1 MSFGGERSSFEYLK
15 RGIAA
20 IVCITL
26 ILGVLFSAFYI
37 AHEYEHDCT
46 GEDCPICQ
54 YIAECEAFVNQISTG
69 IVFLFTAIAI
79 VSLAIKLIE
88 ELSEVFS
95 YDTLVSQK
103 VRLNN

>member
-1 MSFGGERSSFEYLK
+1 MRSGGESSSFEYLK
-15 RGIAA
+15 KSIAA
-20 IVCITL
+20 MLGVAL

-37 AHEYEHDCT
+37 ANEYEHDCT

-69 IVFLFTAIAI
+69 IVFIFAAI
-79 VSLAIKLIE
+79 LLISFAVKAFE
-88 ELSEVFS
+88 NLSEAVS